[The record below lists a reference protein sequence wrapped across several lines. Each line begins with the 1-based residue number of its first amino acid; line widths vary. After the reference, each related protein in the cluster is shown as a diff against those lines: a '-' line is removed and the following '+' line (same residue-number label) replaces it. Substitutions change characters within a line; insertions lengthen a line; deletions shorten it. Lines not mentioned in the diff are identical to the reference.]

1 GGPGPRQGGAAAGRG
16 HGRARGPDGA
26 GGGPREGGDRDP
38 RDAGR
43 PGAGARGSPGGERGD
58 RDPQLRARA
67 APRPRGRGRQER
79 QPGGRTGN
87 ALVRTR
93 APESA
98 MIGITPHP
106 SGTLADKAMALMASR
121 PLDAMT
127 IATEVLGLPGA
138 PVAVAERLAAALLGA
153 DPRVRQQPDGCWALV
168 SAAQGAPLLEECAF
182 AVVDVETTGMRPG
195 DDDRIT
201 EIAVVVVQGA
211 RRELVFDSLVNPGR
225 PIPHRISELTGIS
238 QAMVDGAPAFGEIA
252 DQLLQA
258 LAGRV
263 FVAHNARFDWG
274 FVGAEVRRAR
284 DLALDGPRLCTVR
297 LARRLCRGEPSYGL

>member
-1 GGPGPRQGGAAAGRG
+1 
-16 HGRARGPDGA
+16 
-26 GGGPREGGDRDP
+26 
-38 RDAGR
+38 
-43 PGAGARGSPGGERGD
+43 
-58 RDPQLRARA
+58 
-67 APRPRGRGRQER
+67 
-79 QPGGRTGN
+79 
-87 ALVRTR
+87 
-93 APESA
+93 

-106 SGTLADKAMALMASR
+106 SGTLADKAMALMVGG
-121 PLDAMT
+121 PLDAT
-127 IATEVLGLPGA
+127 SIATQVLGLPGA

-153 DPRVRQQPDGCWALV
+153 DPRVRQQADGRWALV
-168 SAAQGAPLLEECAF
+168 AAAQGSPLLEECAF

-195 DDDRIT
+195 EDDRIT
-201 EIAVVVVQGA
+201 EIAVVVVQGT

-238 QAMVDGAPAFGEIA
+238 DAMVREAPMFCDVA
-252 DQLLQA
+252 DQVLAA

-297 LARRLCRGEPSYGL
+297 LARRLVRGEPSYGLDALAHRFAFEFPARHRAAGDAIVTGMLLERLVHAARHHGARTLADLEVLHRRPMAEFRA